1 MTTMRIPPAARTANA
16 SRSARHRATSA
27 VAVIGCLVLA
37 ACGSGK
43 SILEAGNEVR
53 PTTTPPTTVPG
64 QTTVPT
70 APPTTEPRPIDS
82 LPSCDMSALDAAAAD
97 GPVELLFW
105 HGMSNEL
112 GRELERIADEYN
124 ASQQRVEVRL
134 EFQGGYE
141 QTIDKY
147 LQSNTDNRPDLVQM
161 PEYTVQLMVDTQS
174 NVPVQACMDDA
185 GYDASGILPSALG
198 AYATES
204 IQWAMPFNV
213 SNPVLYFNKK
223 VFRDAG
229 LDPEAPPLTLA
240 ELAEY
245 GRTIQA
251 TGAAS
256 YGVALDSAP
265 DGGGGWFLEQW
276 LAKEGEFYS
285 DNANGR
291 SAPSTRVLF
300 DGPTGVELL
309 TGLHDVVANGGGVY
323 VGENPG
329 GTDAFLKLADTSAP
343 AAMTIATSAALGAV
357 LQFVAGGIIQG
368 IGVED
373 LGVAPM
379 PSPSGAPGTLIG
391 GASLW
396 ITAGRGDAKAAAA
409 FEFVQHLVSPE
420 IQSQWAAATG
430 YVPVNAGSV
439 DLEPLRTVY
448 TADPRFKVAYD
459 QVAQTPDEPTSN
471 GPVLGPLREVRV
483 TAAGAM
489 AQILNGADPATA
501 LADAATLANSLIADY
516 NARRDNAG

>member
-1 MTTMRIPPAARTANA
+1 MSARRQAARRTG
-16 SRSARHRATSA
+16 RVWA
-27 VAVIGCLVLA
+27 VGVSCAVLA

-43 SILEAGNEVR
+43 SILEAGNEPR
-53 PTTTPPTTVPG
+53 PTTAPVTTLPGQTTVPG
-64 QTTVPT
+64 QTTLPT
-70 APPTTEPRPIDS
+70 AAPTTEPRPLDS
-82 LPSCDMSALDAAAAD
+82 LPPCRMSALDEAAAD
-97 GPVELLFW
+97 GPVEVLFW

-112 GRELERIADEYN
+112 GRELERIVDQFN
-124 ASQQRVEVRL
+124 GSQDRVRVRL

-147 LQSNTDNRPDLVQM
+147 LQSDTDNRPDLVQM
-161 PEYTVQLMVDTQS
+161 PEYTVQLMVDTGS
-174 NVPVQACMDDA
+174 NVPVQACMEDA
-185 GYDASGILPSALG
+185 GFDSSQMLPTALD

-204 IQWAMPFNV
+204 VQWAMPFNV
-213 SNPVLYFNKK
+213 SNPVLYYNKK

-240 ELAEY
+240 QLAEY
-245 GRTIQA
+245 GRAIQS

-256 YGVALDSAP
+256 FGIALDSAP

-291 SAPSTRVLF
+291 TAPSTRVLF

-309 TGLHDVVANGGGVY
+309 SELQDVVVDGGGVY
-323 VGENPG
+323 VGENPSG
-329 GTDAFLKLADTSAP
+329 QDAFLKLADASAP
-343 AAMTIATSAALGAV
+343 AAMTIATSAALGSV
-357 LQFVAGGIIQG
+357 LLFVEGGIIPS

-373 LGVAPM
+373 IGVGPM

-409 FEFVQHLVSPE
+409 FEFVEYLVSPE
-420 IQSQWAAATG
+420 IQSQWASATG
-430 YVPVNAGSV
+430 YVPVNAQAPE
-439 DLEPLRTVY
+439 LEPLRSVY
-448 TADPRFKVAYD
+448 TDDPRFRVAFD
-459 QVAQTPDEPTSN
+459 QVAQTPDLPTSN

-483 TAAGAM
+483 TAAGAT
-489 AQILNGADPATA
+489 AQVLQGSDPATA
-501 LADAATLANSLIADY
+501 LQDAAALANALIADY
-516 NARRDNAG
+516 NARRPQG